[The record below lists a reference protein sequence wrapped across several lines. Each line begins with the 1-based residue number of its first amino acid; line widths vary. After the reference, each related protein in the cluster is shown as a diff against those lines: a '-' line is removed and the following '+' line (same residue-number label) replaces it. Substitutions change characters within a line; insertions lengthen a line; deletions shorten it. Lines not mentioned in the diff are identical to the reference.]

1 MTTEDKI
8 KKVMKKL
15 AEVKAQQYEKMVERM
30 KTMPPFKEVANIPEP
45 PITDEKTYKE
55 IVIPNFIRCGAIP
68 KDKLEI
74 DAKYLGNCRN
84 TQEAVWD
91 GQKFIYKRY
100 KFGAYFNDTIPHFED
115 DDGYG
120 NDLFVPIKKID

>member
-1 MTTEDKI
+1 
-8 KKVMKKL
+8 MKKL

-74 DAKYLGNCRN
+74 GAKYLGNCRN

-100 KFGAYFNDTIPHFED
+100 KFGTYFNCTIKHFED
-115 DDGYG
+115 DDKYG